1 MTPPTPTVKSY
12 MTPSP
17 HTVDFTCS
25 MPEAQRMMRV
35 HNLRHLP
42 VLERGALCGIVT
54 ERDLLLAET
63 LIGFDTRKVPVT
75 DAMTRTVFSVKAT
88 DLLVNVAAAMGKD
101 KYGCA
106 VVMERETVV
115 GILTTTDI
123 CRALADVLTP
133 DASAR
138 S

>member
-1 MTPPTPTVKSY
+1 MTPPTPTVSQY
-12 MTPSP
+12 MTLSP
-17 HTVDFTCS
+17 HTVDFTSS

-35 HNLRHLP
+35 HHLRHLP
-42 VLERGALCGIVT
+42 VMERGALCGIVT

-75 DAMTRTVFSVKAT
+75 DAMTRSVYTVKAT
-88 DLLVNVAAAMGKD
+88 DLLVNVAAAMGNE

-115 GILTTTDI
+115 GILTTTDL
-123 CRALADVLTP
+123 CRALADLLTP
-133 DASAR
+133 HASSHA
-138 S
+138 